1 MEEALSNTGILQNIL
16 SYAGPGTWLFVGTVS
31 KLWKQLYEQVDPA
44 PLLRSFPDATVHTT
58 MYGAAFRSLARFP
71 LACDHGLQAL
81 FARTLLQQVARAL
94 LDVPMLLAAQ
104 ELGFQMTDAC
114 FSGAAAYGNLAI
126 LKFLHTTQGAQL
138 PAYVGHRAAA
148 RAQMHVLQWLLEVT
162 FAFDEDTANAACADG
177 QAAALLW
184 VLDHG
189 CPVDVLRMYG
199 TAACY
204 GNVNILDLLQAQ
216 DLLPVSRLLSDVLQ
230 VAGINGQ
237 LAAAQW
243 CRQREAGWP
252 PVLQHDGR
260 PWQGEVLAWARA
272 AGCVSPVEEE
282 EIVNWFF

>member
-1 MEEALSNTGILQNIL
+1 MEEALSNAGILQNIF
-16 SYAGPGTWLFVGTVS
+16 SYAGPGTWLFVGPVR
-31 KLWKQLYEQVDPA
+31 KLWKHWYMQLDPA
-44 PLLRSFPDATVHTT
+44 PLLQSFPDATIHTT
-58 MYGAAFRSLARFP
+58 MYGAAFRSLARFH
-71 LACDHGLQAL
+71 LSCEHGLQAV
-81 FARTLLQQVARAL
+81 FARNLLQQIAGAL
-94 LDVPMLLAAQ
+94 CDVPILLAAQ
-104 ELGFQMTDAC
+104 KLGFQVTDAF

-126 LKFLHTTQGAQL
+126 LRFVHTTQRVQL

-148 RAQMHVLQWLLEVT
+148 AAQMDVLQWLLEVG

-184 VLDHG
+184 VLDNG

-204 GNVNILDLLQAQ
+204 GNVNILDLLQEQ
-216 DLLPVSRLLSDVLQ
+216 DLLPVPRLLSDVLQ

-243 CRQREAGWP
+243 CRQREAEWP

-260 PWQGEVLAWARA
+260 PWQGEVLEWARA
-272 AGCVSPVEEE
+272 AGCTSPVEEE
-282 EIVNWFF
+282 EIVNWFL